1 MTAWLVAQ
9 LGARMHY
16 AVPRILNSAGM
27 LEALCT
33 DVCAGRWAEPL
44 SRLPAGLLPAGIER
58 LAGRVPSGL
67 PRRLI
72 RTFPLFGLGY
82 AARRAAARTPAAMT
96 AVHLWA
102 GSAFCDAIVR
112 EGLGKAGA
120 VYTFNSAG
128 LGLLN
133 QARELGLATVVE
145 QTIAPA
151 PIEDALLAE
160 EREAFPDWQPALAP
174 NRYRAAFQA
183 REAGEWESADL
194 VVCGSE
200 FVRDGIRRCGGPLE
214 RTAVVPYGVDAPF
227 PPVVRSLSLLPL
239 RVLTVGE
246 VSLRKGTPYLLDAA
260 TKLKKEATFRLV
272 GSINVAAGAERRL
285 ADAVELTGPVPR
297 RAIAWQLAW
306 ADVLLL
312 PSLCEGSATVCYEA
326 FAAGLP
332 VITTPNAGSVVRHGI
347 DGFIVPIRDA
357 EAIVAAIDT
366 IRLNPSLLYNLSRN
380 AALRARE
387 FTVERYGERL
397 LEALSRV
404 ATWGRPF
411 GLPPQAE
418 PPSYVG
424 QAVWPAQAGGTACP
438 TVNRYGAPAGATA
451 CPTLKG

>member
-145 QTIAPA
+145 QTIARRRSRMPCS
-151 PIEDALLAE
+151 P
-160 EREAFPDWQPALAP
+160 RS
-174 NRYRAAFQA
+174 A
-183 REAGEWESADL
+183 RRFRI
-194 VVCGSE
+194 GSP
-200 FVRDGIRRCGGPLE
+200 RSPPTGI
-214 RTAVVPYGVDAPF
+214 A
-227 PPVVRSLSLLPL
+227 
-239 RVLTVGE
+239 
-246 VSLRKGTPYLLDAA
+246 
-260 TKLKKEATFRLV
+260 
-272 GSINVAAGAERRL
+272 
-285 ADAVELTGPVPR
+285 
-297 RAIAWQLAW
+297 
-306 ADVLLL
+306 
-312 PSLCEGSATVCYEA
+312 
-326 FAAGLP
+326 
-332 VITTPNAGSVVRHGI
+332 
-347 DGFIVPIRDA
+347 
-357 EAIVAAIDT
+357 
-366 IRLNPSLLYNLSRN
+366 
-380 AALRARE
+380 
-387 FTVERYGERL
+387 
-397 LEALSRV
+397 
-404 ATWGRPF
+404 
-411 GLPPQAE
+411 
-418 PPSYVG
+418 PPSRHERPG
-424 QAVWPAQAGGTACP
+424 NGNPP
-438 TVNRYGAPAGATA
+438 TWSCAARSSFATA
-451 CPTLKG
+451 SGAAAVLSSARRWSHMASMLRSRRWYGRFPSVPSAFSR

>member
-16 AVPRILNSAGM
+16 AVPRILHSAGM

-44 SRLPAGLLPAGIER
+44 CRLPAGLLPAGIER

-67 PRRLI
+67 PRRRI

-133 QARELGLATVVE
+133 HARELGLATVVE

-151 PIEDALLAE
+151 PIGDALLAE

-200 FVRDGIRRCGGPLE
+200 FVRDGIRRCGGPAD
-214 RTAVVPYGVDAPF
+214 RTVVVPYGVDRSV
-227 PPVVRSLSLLPL
+227 PPVVRSLSRRPL
-239 RVLTVGE
+239 RVVTVGAAG
-246 VSLRKGTPYLLDAA
+246 LRKGTPYLLEAA
-260 TKLKKEATFRLV
+260 RMLKGKATFRLV
-272 GSINVAAGAERRL
+272 GSIGISSAAARRL
-285 ADAVELTGPVPR
+285 EEFVELTGPLAR
-297 RAIAWQLAW
+297 AAIAGQLAW

-312 PSLCEGSATVCYEA
+312 PSICEGSATVCYEA
-326 FAAGLP
+326 LAAGLP
-332 VITTPNAGSVVRHGI
+332 VITTPNAGSVIRHGI

-357 EAIVAAIDT
+357 GAIASAIDA
-366 IRLNPSLLYNLSRN
+366 IRGTPSLLFDLSRN

-387 FTVERYGERL
+387 FTVERYGARL
-397 LEALSRV
+397 LEALSPVREPAV
-404 ATWGRPF
+404 ALALEG
-411 GLPPQAE
+411 
-418 PPSYVG
+418 
-424 QAVWPAQAGGTACP
+424 
-438 TVNRYGAPAGATA
+438 
-451 CPTLKG
+451 